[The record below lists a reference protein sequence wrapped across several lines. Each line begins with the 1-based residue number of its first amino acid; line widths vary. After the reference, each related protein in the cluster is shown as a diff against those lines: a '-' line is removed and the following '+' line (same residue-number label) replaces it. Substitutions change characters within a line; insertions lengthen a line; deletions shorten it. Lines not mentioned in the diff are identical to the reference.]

1 MPVFGLNNGIT
12 PIIAYNYGARH
23 RKRMLK
29 TVKVSMFI
37 AFCFTFIGF
46 LAFEFIPKT
55 LLGLFSAS
63 EYAYHRNPCTSYHR
77 NPLSDRMVL
86 YHCGNCIP
94 GTRKSC
100 IQYDRIYHASAV
112 CPGTCCL
119 YPCFHRRTSRS
130 MVVFPHCGDHFS
142 DRVRS
147 FPGCHKQ
154 NDHSKNSGS
163 LRTSKL
169 PIQFIQKK
177 TEDFLFLFRISSVFL
192 LLFIDPV
199 AIPSG
204 AFYLIKGKIC
214 F

>member
-1 MPVFGLNNGIT
+1 
-12 PIIAYNYGARH
+12 
-23 RKRMLK
+23 
-29 TVKVSMFI
+29 
-37 AFCFTFIGF
+37 
-46 LAFEFIPKT
+46 
-55 LLGLFSAS
+55 
-63 EYAYHRNPCTSYHR
+63 
-77 NPLSDRMVL
+77 MVL

-169 PIQFIQKK
+169 PIPIYTKRRQKIS
-177 TEDFLFLFRISSVFL
+177 FFLFRISSVFFIVIYRSGSHPFRSVL
-192 LLFIDPV
+192 PDKGQNLLFDTVP
-199 AIPSG
+199 
-204 AFYLIKGKIC
+204 
-214 F
+214 